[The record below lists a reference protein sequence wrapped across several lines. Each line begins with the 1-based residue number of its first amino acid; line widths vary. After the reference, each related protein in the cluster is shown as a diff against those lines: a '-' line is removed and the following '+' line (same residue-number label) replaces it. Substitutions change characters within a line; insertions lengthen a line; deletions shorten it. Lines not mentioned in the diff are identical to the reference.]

1 MPDAEKLKII
11 AEKVKED
18 SSGKKQSKKHVS
30 GDEFCYKT
38 VNCTDQ
44 ASGNES
50 FFIGKKITGKDIRIC
65 YFPEMFAVDEGHYGI
80 NMQHNTKRYKDKY
93 LFAFEKGKKK
103 LCKSYFMCISFFI
116 FRKEIYTGKKFFQG
130 IFLLRNEGAFS
141 SSIPTCGLCKDTF
154 LTNLA
159 IEASPIFRKK
169 AISL

>member
-1 MPDAEKLKII
+1 MYWKKLLLAFRRLIRRRYG

-93 LFAFEKGKKK
+93 LSAFEKGKKK
-103 LCKSYFMCISFFI
+103 LCKSFFHVYILFYFPEGNIHRQKVFSRNISVT
-116 FRKEIYTGKKFFQG
+116 E
-130 IFLLRNEGAFS
+130 
-141 SSIPTCGLCKDTF
+141 
-154 LTNLA
+154 
-159 IEASPIFRKK
+159 
-169 AISL
+169 